1 MSEETTYPE
10 PADHGRTV
18 RVGEYDISPGAKL
31 SRASMGPIGA
41 SEYSSFIVLDVDPDA
56 SELEL
61 CRMTDRAR
69 RTVTVAGLERD
80 IGTSTFVIDA
90 GHEETGESGNDKDT
104 AQQ

>member
-1 MSEETTYPE
+1 MSEETMYPE

-18 RVGEYDISPGAKL
+18 RVGEYDIAPGAKL

-56 SELEL
+56 NELEL
-61 CRMTDRAR
+61 CRMTDHAR

-80 IGTSTFVIDA
+80 LGMSTFVIDP
-90 GHEETGESGNDKDT
+90 GHEGTENSGDDT
-104 AQQ
+104 TQQ